1 MPVCPDLD
9 PAVGGTLLST
19 VARSRMDVRLLDV
32 GSGGARWRSVVG
44 RLASVLCWSCCP
56 SSGSRGSRRDVAR
69 GLPVS
74 ARKHGRARTGL
85 VGRCNGDRRSF
96 RLASHLRYVERRPGV
111 FEMHLRPCSRVHGD
125 GRRMGGARSDPR
137 IGRWC
142 PDSAIWGTPIE
153 VPSPHSLVDCADGGR
168 RRRAKSV
175 PNLRCWSGAV
185 HGPRAHVAERL
196 LLRTPS
202 LR

>member
-1 MPVCPDLD
+1 MPVCRATD

-19 VARSRMDVRLLDV
+19 VARSRKDVRLLDV
-32 GSGGARWRSVVG
+32 GSSGARWRSVVG
-44 RLASVLCWSCCP
+44 RLASVLRCSRCP

-74 ARKHGRARTGL
+74 GRKHGRARTGL
-85 VGRCNGDRRSF
+85 VGRCNRDRRSF

-111 FEMHLRPCSRVHGD
+111 FEMHLRPRSRVHGD

-142 PDSAIWGTPIE
+142 PDPALWGSRSERRISFHHE
-153 VPSPHSLVDCADGGR
+153 GR
-168 RRRAKSV
+168 GSTWCTRRPCRREATRS
-175 PNLRCWSGAV
+175 R
-185 HGPRAHVAERL
+185 
-196 LLRTPS
+196 
-202 LR
+202 